1 MAENSPL
8 PEVPECSIE
17 RHGDGF
23 KVVHESGT
31 SALAPDERKAR
42 LAGLRLRI
50 LADLTSAEA
59 LRLTG
64 EPT

>member
-23 KVVHESGT
+23 KVVHESGRR
-31 SALAPDERKAR
+31 ALPVSGCA
-42 LAGLRLRI
+42 
-50 LADLTSAEA
+50 SW
-59 LRLTG
+59 
-64 EPT
+64 PT